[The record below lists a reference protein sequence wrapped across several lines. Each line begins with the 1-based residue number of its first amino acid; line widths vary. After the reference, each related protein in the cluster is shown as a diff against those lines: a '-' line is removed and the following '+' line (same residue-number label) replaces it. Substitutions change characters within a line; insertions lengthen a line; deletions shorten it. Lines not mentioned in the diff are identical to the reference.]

1 MMDQQL
7 FNVIILLAGGFG
19 GWMLKII
26 FDAIGDLKAD
36 VKELNRE
43 IHEDFLRKDDY
54 RVDIADI
61 KSMLT
66 RIFEK
71 LDNKVDK

>member
-1 MMDQQL
+1 MEQQL
-7 FNVIILLAGGFG
+7 FNIIIILAGGFG

-26 FDAIGDLKAD
+26 FDAIGELKKD
-36 VKELNRE
+36 MKQLNRE
-43 IHEDFLRKDDY
+43 IHEDFLRKEDY

-61 KSMLT
+61 KAMLI

-71 LDNKVDK
+71 LDSKVDK

>member
-7 FNVIILLAGGFG
+7 INISILLAGGFG

-26 FDAIGDLKAD
+26 FEAIGELKKD
-36 VKELNRE
+36 IKELNRE
-43 IHEDFLRKDDY
+43 INEDFLRKDDY
-54 RVDIADI
+54 RVDINDI
-61 KSMLT
+61 KAMLN